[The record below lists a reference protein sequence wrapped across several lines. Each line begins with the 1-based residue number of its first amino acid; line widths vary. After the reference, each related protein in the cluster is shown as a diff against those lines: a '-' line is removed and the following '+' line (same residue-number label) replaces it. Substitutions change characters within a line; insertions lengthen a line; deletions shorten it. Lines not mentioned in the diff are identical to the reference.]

1 MTVAKLHDEP
11 STGDREQRHRRAKR
25 AAVMTA
31 LSCFLVSANSAFA
44 NGGGGLPPVV
54 VHPVHNFAPVTH
66 TLPNTNPTH
75 GFTSNSGDSKSPIG
89 SSGSNYSNNSNN
101 PNNSN
106 NSTNFNNSTNSST
119 SGNPPAANSS
129 HLSGAIANSHA
140 RGHLGAIRTT
150 NVNLIN
156 NYAPS
161 TISSIHP
168 QMISSLPNGGYQLDL
183 SSTTQNIVLGSSL
196 FAQAQS
202 ATIAVGNS
210 NVTYTVGQ
218 KVTAAEYVA
227 IQQQLNH
234 GQTLVL
240 TNQGAADGGKFSLNS
255 VINSSVSEL
264 VVPTGVTGVDYLSR
278 NNALSLSGDLF
289 NYGSIYGVAA
299 NNKSIGATNASISA
313 LDITNGKGATIS
325 TVLPN
330 SMLSGTTNPATI
342 ANLSLNATNTI
353 MNLGDISSSGA
364 VTLATAHGAIAN
376 NAGATITANDSVN
389 LNAGSGELANA
400 GTITT
405 HNANININS
414 GAGTD
419 LNVNAQGGTFQ
430 ASNNINLRTP
440 SYTGSNNGN
449 LNGGNYLSQ
458 NLNITS
464 GGGAITGSVGRVTGQ
479 LNTSGNAEH
488 FVANTPSLILGNNAL
503 QADPLFA
510 NNGSIVI
517 NGGVTTGLPN
527 ENITIVASGNITV
540 GTSSDAFISTQNSIT
555 PGTNGS
561 VILIAGAQVTP
572 SGTSTPTLPTGSSST
587 SASVSF
593 AAGAGGNI
601 DLFTNNTHSGKAGE
615 GALIDT
621 SSPGAGSAQINGGS
635 VILAALANGASG
647 GQVTLSAGGANNGA
661 SIDTSSTNGNGGSVT
676 IIAGQS
682 AGTVVRANGPIVTG
696 GSSGTG
702 NGGGISI
709 FAQQPTS
716 SIPLS
721 IDSHGNVTGSI
732 QPTGTV
738 NNATVSLQG
747 AFTGTTSAGLGTS
760 GNAGSIN
767 ISAGSV
773 TSGANLDTSAGTG
786 NGGNINI
793 VASSNVQ
800 LTGLSTIANGAGTAG
815 SIAIASSGSVA
826 TTSISTAS
834 TNGSGGNVNISGA
847 SFSNTN
853 SLLTNSHVNGG
864 NVQVQ
869 ASGDVTTGVITT
881 SGTTSGTGGNI
892 ILSGSTI
899 TTSALT
905 TNGVLNGGN
914 IILNATG
921 AIDSGNITTGI
932 IITSSTTGGGGV
944 VTALAGNT
952 LSAAKINIP
961 AINSSGVLF
970 GGQVEI
976 VNNAGTS
983 AGAVNISLNTGGIN
997 STASNGSAGAISL
1010 VSLSGEIQAV
1020 NLITSA
1026 VSTGKAA
1033 VSGGG
1038 IFVSSGSTGATAIDI
1053 TGAINTSAPTSGFG
1067 SSAGNIILLTSQT
1080 TTSIVN
1086 PSNITVVS
1094 APVVTADKPGT
1105 VLKYG
1110 LAGASA
1116 TIPAQVN
1123 ISEATTGVNAINIRP
1138 GGYQNGQGAVN
1149 LNINN
1154 PDEQMVAPI
1163 NVGNTGSSI
1172 ILSGLTT
1179 NGNVSVVTS
1188 GNLSTIA
1195 AIATPLA
1202 STGNVTLLSSGNSN
1216 IGGAV
1221 SLGGNS
1227 SIVLTA
1233 FGASGIFGA
1242 ANIVLNSNENIV
1254 VGGNINTSNSGGS
1267 GAPVVLNAGGTIYAG
1282 NITTS
1287 GIGANV
1293 AGNIQ
1298 LAAGSTVTVGNL
1310 TAGGGGA
1317 NIGANGSYVTTGN
1330 VTNASGLVKLTASTG
1345 TIVTDNISS
1354 PLTISTGAL
1363 PLNSV
1368 SLNAGLD
1375 IITGNITAGS
1385 SSGNGG
1391 GVSLTGN
1398 NITTG
1403 TILTPAGGG
1412 NSGSIYIKSSGA
1424 VVTANINA
1432 ASPAGFGGLVTIAA
1446 SGLVQ
1451 TGFIDTSSLSALSG
1465 GAGLVVVTA
1474 GKSVN
1479 IGNITSI
1486 TTSEAGDGGSVLVK
1500 GGENG
1505 AAGAVVTIG
1514 SIDTDAS
1521 SSLGS
1526 GGSVYVSSTGS
1537 IVVGNINTDGSV
1549 TTDGTSGGNVTL
1561 NAVKGITVNNITATS
1576 ATTGGN
1582 VLIVGGADSSHPV
1595 IAIRSIDTSVE
1606 NQDAT
1611 GITGGSVEIVNYF
1624 NSITVTAGIDT
1635 SATSN
1640 SGSVQAGSVGLSAG
1654 AQAVGLGQ
1662 VVVGGINASTSTIG
1676 SASIG
1681 GDIYAAGADS
1691 VLGDVIVN
1699 LGNVNTAGAN
1709 VATSGIVYAGAGAI
1723 GGTSSNF
1730 NIAPQVSTPAP
1741 IEFFATSGA
1750 SHSLEGSTTLTFN
1763 GTAIPTANANQ
1774 WQPGAYSNFGD
1785 TSPLALTLAF
1795 TSGGFGDSRLLLP
1808 IVVTGGSS
1816 GLNILS
1822 SISGNNNNPGA
1833 QLFQQNGYNVNIVSA
1848 ASLGIQLGGNITVN
1862 NHGNADGTVTLLSTG
1877 GNIWQTGT
1885 GLSISGIGLTV
1896 ATNGGSIGVS
1906 SSSVITPLNAAST
1919 IVGANATGG
1928 GSAYINT
1935 TATIFGFSD
1944 INSASNVFQVTALTP
1959 SILSSANLIE
1969 GASVSLISQVNGG
1982 SISVD
1987 GLVYATNQLTLQA
2000 PGAVELS
2007 PVGTALSAGILI
2019 ETPSVNGSGLIH
2031 ATTGT
2036 LAVDNSFLTHFS
2048 SNNLTFNTTTGWL
2061 AETAMSLSAQ
2071 GNIDF
2076 GGLITNGVFPAVQG
2090 ENVVIVAGGNILATA
2105 PAANMDAGIILGSS
2119 LGNGGSLTMIAGAQY
2134 TMPTKSFNDIVIT
2147 GANISSTTGGSIIL
2161 DGSTVGGNPTFA
2173 FTSID
2178 TSSSVRGGG
2187 SVTLFANGTA
2197 TTPNQGVILLP
2208 DSKTNLGSVTTGGV
2222 TSNGNITAYFAWA
2235 TTDTSPGISAGALN
2249 IAGTNIQAAGSGVI
2263 DLECFPVAIVGTS
2276 VQFTNGLPSG
2286 GSFSHTENTGL
2297 GSIIVGIAG
2306 TSNITTQKGTLI
2318 LVGGGPIQPNF
2329 TDSSLNAHVLKINS
2343 LADVVFTLPIA
2354 AIDAAPDSFG
2364 NGGLIDIEAVQSTYA
2379 AGASLTANGINNG
2392 SGGEVLLASNAGFT
2406 LPGNL
2411 SVSAN
2416 GAGTGNGGTVELFTN
2431 LPLAIGSGSG
2441 SILPSATGP
2450 NGFIELDGGS
2460 LTGGVGQVTRLEL
2473 RAENGSV
2480 GTNISPFTTNTTN
2493 LSAFSVLSVFVMNSG
2508 TAPLTVQGS
2517 GAGDSFLVTSGGS
2530 ISTAGGQHGSITA
2543 PQGIS
2548 LTSSLNTGVL
2558 TIAAGDILS
2567 SNSID
2572 LVQFGSS
2579 SAINIAGTLT
2589 ATQGVGGN
2597 GGTIQIQG
2605 FGTVSVVG
2613 NLNADATGTGSGG
2626 LLNILADGT
2635 QPFTI
2640 GSASANG
2647 ISGSLSAAGASSTTN
2662 GTIAVRAGGS
2672 ISTFVAIPN
2681 VNILSLQ
2688 SDGGSIIIGPQ
2699 LGEAGT
2705 SFVTLTAAAGVT
2717 YSSTRNLIIANNV
2730 TLEATGAGGTLGTA
2744 TSSLLLNAANVGIRN
2759 AGGLVTITDVSNG
2772 ETVSNGG
2779 VAGIVGGTLGFLGTG
2794 LITFS
2799 SGLTAAGTFSIVDS
2813 NTLGVSN
2820 GNIVVNGPLSTTG
2833 AGSTLNLITNGSG
2846 SISGSGSAQ
2855 ASTVNLTTGSGNI
2868 GTNLATPFAVAAAN
2882 VVPTSTGLVSITDN
2896 QTMTLSGS
2904 GISAASSV
2912 FLGTTNNGSILVH
2925 GQVGNDATGAVTL
2938 NANGTGSITAN
2949 QDIHGGLLS
2958 LISGTGNI
2966 GTLNAGALPVVST
2979 NFSSNTSGAGFSN
2992 IIDTQTFTAVS
3003 VGVSSAGSSY
3013 TLSFAG
3019 PGPLTLTNVS
3029 AAGGPIFVADSGN
3042 VVLGNLSASTNIT
3055 VFTQSFLGAPVGNIT
3070 VTGSLQAGTAPANAG
3085 FINLDALKNAS
3096 STNLISTISTIAGAQ
3111 LVAENGKITLEQDN
3125 TTQGQIQIGA
3135 DTVIDTLG
3143 ASGGAVNIV
3152 FGPVPTSPI
3161 QGPTPAHVT
3170 INHPGSGT
3178 AFFGTNGITVASG
3191 GTATLTL
3198 NGSNIVFNTGALP
3211 ASAIVLGNL
3220 VSITADPTAPAVQA
3234 QLLVSPISLNM
3245 ALAPTRDLSANAGLV
3260 GAVNSPTVL
3269 AALNNVS
3276 FASATPFLEGSHM
3289 IGANALPTS
3298 VIIASAQNAGEGNA
3312 SGGNASALNTTGA
3325 SSGVITNSTYGAIG
3339 SNGGLINSANASA
3352 ITPVMFRTPDGS
3364 WMSDTELVS
3373 GKLPAIFASEE
3384 EMGITTD
3391 VSTVVEMEEQDDA
3404 NHDNV
3409 DGKDAVTH
3417 AVSCAVDAQLNP
3429 SKQLSGSVAHT
3440 VGGAKVIN
3448 LKRGS
3453 VLFAPSRNTLVNT
3466 PFGSV
3471 KIDARSVVFIISFR
3485 HGLAVFDLDDCHGK
3499 AVVVKAG
3506 SQEVTLRPGMHTS
3519 ITRDSIDS
3527 FDEVNPAQLIGHRN
3541 LDNRSMG
3548 QGLKAFVS
3556 EFSVAQAVHAVTSLK
3571 QVVNSN
3577 NPHARRLVAHMLKTA
3592 AILQQVNRGNY
3603 EQVTRHG
3610 ITAYQQQAALAFGQ

>member
-1 MTVAKLHDEP
+1 MKEVKIRDQAFAARWDLKN
-11 STGDREQRHRRAKR
+11 RR

-54 VHPVHNFAPVTH
+54 VHPVHNLAPIIH
-66 TLPNTNPTH
+66 TLTNTNPNH
-75 GFTSNSGDSKSPIG
+75 GLTPTSGNSTGPSTSNGSNNSIS
-89 SSGSNYSNNSNN
+89 SSGSNGSNSLTTSNS
-101 PNNSN
+101 
-106 NSTNFNNSTNSST
+106 STNSDS
-119 SGNPPAANSS
+119 SGNLALGNSS
-129 HLSGAIANSHA
+129 HHSNPITSLHA
-140 RGHLGAIRTT
+140 RSHPSTT
-150 NVNLIN
+150 NGINVNLGN
-156 NYAPS
+156 NHAPS
-161 TISSIHP
+161 TTSSIHT
-168 QMISSLPNGGYQLDL
+168 QTISSLPNGGYQLDL
-183 SSTTQNIVLGSSL
+183 SSTTQNIVLGSSI
-196 FAQAQS
+196 FRQTQS
-202 ATIAVGNS
+202 ATIAVGSS

-240 TNQGAADGGKFSLNS
+240 TNQGAADGGKFTLNN
-255 VINSSVSEL
+255 VINSNVSEL
-264 VVPTGVTGVDYLSR
+264 VVPTGVTGIDYLSR

-289 NYGSIYGVAA
+289 NYGSIYGVSA
-299 NNKSIGATNASISA
+299 NSKSTGTTNASISA

-330 SMLSGTTNPATI
+330 SMVSSLTNTATN
-342 ANLSLNATNTI
+342 ASLSLNAINTI
-353 MNLGDISSSGA
+353 TNSGDISSSGA
-364 VTLATAHGAIAN
+364 VTLATAHGAITN

-400 GTITT
+400 GTIAA
-405 HNANININS
+405 HNVNINS

-430 ASNNINLRTP
+430 AANNINLRTP
-440 SYTGSNNGN
+440 IYTGSSSIS

-464 GGGAITGSVGRVTGQ
+464 GGGAITGSVGQVTGQ

-488 FVANTPSLILGNNAL
+488 FVANTPSLILGNNAI

-517 NGGVTTGLPN
+517 NGGVTTALPN

-540 GTSSDAFISTQNSIT
+540 GTSSDAFISTQNSTI
-555 PGTNGS
+555 PGSNGS

-572 SGTSTPTLPTGSSST
+572 SGTSTPTLPAGSSTT

-593 AAGAGGNI
+593 AAGGGGNI

-621 SSPGAGSAQINGGS
+621 SSPGAGTTQINGGN
-635 VILAALANGASG
+635 VILAALANGAAG
-647 GQVTLSAGGANNGA
+647 GQVTLSAGGANSGA

-682 AGTVVRANGPIVTG
+682 AGTVVNANGPIITG

-702 NGGGISI
+702 NGGSISI

-716 SIPLS
+716 PTPLS

-732 QPTGTV
+732 QPTGAV
-738 NNATVSLQG
+738 SNAAVSLHG

-760 GNAGSIN
+760 SKAGSIN

-773 TSGANLDTSAGTG
+773 TSSANLDTSAGAG

-793 VASSNVQ
+793 IASSNVQ
-800 LTGLSTIANGAGTAG
+800 LTGLSTNANGAGTAG

-826 TTSISTAS
+826 TASISTAS
-834 TNGSGGNVNISGA
+834 TNGSGGNVNISGT
-847 SFSNTN
+847 SFSNAN

-869 ASGDVTTGVITT
+869 TSGDITTGVVTT
-881 SGTTSGTGGNI
+881 SGTAGGGGGDI
-892 ILSGSTI
+892 IFSGSMV
-899 TTSALT
+899 TTGALT
-905 TNGVLNGGN
+905 TSGVLNGGN

-921 AIDSGNITTGI
+921 SSDSGNITTGV

-952 LSAAKINIP
+952 LNAARINIP
-961 AINSSGVLF
+961 AIISSGVLF

-983 AGAVNISLNTGGIN
+983 AGAVNISLNTGGI
-997 STASNGSAGAISL
+997 SSAASNGSAGPISL
-1010 VSLSGEIQAV
+1010 VSLTGEIQAV
-1020 NLITSA
+1020 NLNTSA
-1026 VSTGKAA
+1026 ASTSSAA

-1038 IFVSSGSTGATAIDI
+1038 VFVSSGSTGTTAIDI
-1053 TGAINTSAPTSGFG
+1053 TGVITTSVPTSG
-1067 SSAGNIILLTSQT
+1067 SSSAAGNIILLTSQPT
-1080 TTSIVN
+1080 ISIVN
-1086 PSNITVVS
+1086 PSNITLAS
-1094 APVVTADKPGT
+1094 APVVTAVKPGT

-1110 LAGASA
+1110 FAAASA

-1123 ISEATTGVNAINIRP
+1123 ISEAITGANAINIRP
-1138 GGYQNGQGAVN
+1138 GGYQNGQGTLN

-1188 GNLSTIA
+1188 GNLSTTT

-1202 STGNVTLLSSGNSN
+1202 STGNATLLSSGNIN

-1221 SLGGNS
+1221 SLGSNS
-1227 SIVLTA
+1227 SVVLTA
-1233 FGASGIFGA
+1233 FGSSGIFGA

-1254 VGGNINTSNSGGS
+1254 VAGLINTSNSGGS

-1298 LAAGSTVTVGNL
+1298 LAAGSTVNVGNL

-1317 NIGANGSYVTTGN
+1317 NIGASGSYVTTGN
-1330 VTNASGLVKLTASTG
+1330 ITSAGGIVKLTASTG
-1345 TIVTDNISS
+1345 SIVTGNISS
-1354 PLTISTGAL
+1354 PLTINTGAL

-1403 TILTPAGGG
+1403 TILTSAGGG
-1412 NSGSIYIKSSGA
+1412 NSGSIYINSSGA
-1424 VVTANINA
+1424 VLTADINA
-1432 ASPAGFGGLVTIAA
+1432 FSPAGSGGLVTIAA

-1451 TGFIDTSSLSALSG
+1451 TGFIDTSSLSAVTG
-1465 GAGLVVVTA
+1465 GAGLVIVTA

-1479 IGNITSI
+1479 IGIIASI
-1486 TTSEAGDGGSVLVK
+1486 TTSDEGDGGTVLVK

-1505 AAGAVVTIG
+1505 VAGAGVTIS

-1521 SSLGS
+1521 ASLGS

-1537 IVVGNINTDGSV
+1537 IAVGNINTDGSV
-1549 TTDGTSGGNVTL
+1549 TNDGTSGGNVTL

-1582 VLIVGGADSSHPV
+1582 VLIIGGADTSHP
-1595 IAIRSIDTSVE
+1595 IISIRSINTSVD

-1611 GITGGSVEIVNYF
+1611 SITGGSVEIVNYF
-1624 NSITVTAGIDT
+1624 NSITVSSGINT
-1635 SATSN
+1635 SATSTAA
-1640 SGSVQAGSVGLSAG
+1640 SVQAGSIGLSAG
-1654 AQAVGLGQ
+1654 AQTVGLGQ
-1662 VVVGGINASTSTIG
+1662 TVVGGINASASTPAS
-1676 SASIG
+1676 SAVG

-1699 LGNVNTAGAN
+1699 LGNVNTTGAT
-1709 VATSGIVYAGAGAI
+1709 VAMSGVVYAGAGAI

-1730 NIAPQVSTPAP
+1730 NISPQVSTPAP

-1763 GTAIPTANANQ
+1763 GTATPTANANP

-1906 SSSVITPLNAAST
+1906 SSSVITPLNASST

-1959 SILSSANLIE
+1959 TILSTAKLIE
-1969 GASVSLISQVNGG
+1969 GASVALINQVNGG
-1982 SISVD
+1982 TISVD

-2000 PGAVELS
+2000 PFAVELN
-2007 PVGTALSAGILI
+2007 PFGNALSARILI
-2019 ETPSVNGSGLIH
+2019 ETPLVNGSGLIH

-2036 LAVDNSFLTHFS
+2036 LAVDNSFLPQFS
-2048 SNNLTFNTTTGWL
+2048 SKNLTFSTVTSWL

-2071 GNIDF
+2071 GNVDF
-2076 GGLITNGVFPAVQG
+2076 GGLLTNGGFPAVQG
-2090 ENVVIVAGGNILATA
+2090 ENVLVVAGGDIFATA
-2105 PAANMDAGIILGSS
+2105 PAANKDAAIVLGSS

-2134 TMPTKSFNDIVIT
+2134 TMPTKSFNDIVIS
-2147 GANISSTTGGSIIL
+2147 GSNIASTTGGSIIL

-2197 TTPNQGVILLP
+2197 TTPNHGVILLP
-2208 DSKTNLGSVTTGGV
+2208 DSKTSLGSVTTGGV
-2222 TSNGNITAYFAWA
+2222 TANGNITAYFAWA
-2235 TTDTSPGISAGALN
+2235 TNDTSPGISAGALN
-2249 IAGTNIQAAGSGVI
+2249 IAGTDIQAAGSGVI
-2263 DLECFPVAIVGTS
+2263 DLECFPVSIVGTS
-2276 VQFTNGLPSG
+2276 VQFTNGLPSS
-2286 GSFSHTENTGL
+2286 GSFAPSDNTGI
-2297 GSIIVGIAG
+2297 GSINVGIAG
-2306 TSNITTQKGTLI
+2306 TANITTQKGTLI
-2318 LVGGGPIQPNF
+2318 IVADGPIQASF
-2329 TDSSLNAHVLKINS
+2329 TNSSLNAHVLKIND
-2343 LADVVFTLPIA
+2343 LADVVFTLPVA

-2364 NGGLIDIEAVQSTYA
+2364 NGGLIKIEAVESTYV
-2379 AGASLTANGINNG
+2379 AGASLTANGVNNG
-2392 SGGEVLLASNAGFT
+2392 SGGEVVVASNAGFT

-2416 GAGTGNGGTVELFTN
+2416 GAGTGNGGTVEVFTN

-2450 NGFIELDGGS
+2450 NGFIELAAGS
-2460 LTGGVGQVTRLEL
+2460 LTGGVGQVTQLDL
-2473 RAENGSV
+2473 SAESGSV
-2480 GTNISPFTTNTTN
+2480 GTLMSQFTTNTTN
-2493 LSAFSVLSVFVMNSG
+2493 LTAGASQSVFVTNSG
-2508 TAPLTVQGS
+2508 TAPLTIQFS
-2517 GAGDSFLVTSGGS
+2517 RAGTTFIVSTGGS
-2530 ISTAGGQHGSITA
+2530 ISTAGGQRGNITA
-2543 PQGIS
+2543 PQDIS
-2548 LTSSLNTGVL
+2548 LLSGSNTGIL
-2558 TIAAGDILS
+2558 TIAAGDILT
-2567 SNSID
+2567 SNTID
-2572 LVQFGSS
+2572 LQQGGSS
-2579 SAINIAGTLT
+2579 GAINVAGTLT

-2597 GGTIQIQG
+2597 GGIIQIQAT
-2605 FGTVSVVG
+2605 GTVSIVG
-2613 NLNADATGTGSGG
+2613 NLNVNSTGTGSGG
-2626 LLNILADGT
+2626 LISVIAEGT
-2635 QPFTI
+2635 QPFTL

-2647 ISGSLSAAGASSTTN
+2647 ISGSLSAAGATSTTN
-2662 GTIAVRAGGS
+2662 GTIEVNTGGS
-2672 ISTFVAIPN
+2672 ISTSVAIPN
-2681 VNILSLQ
+2681 VNILNLQ
-2688 SDGGSIIIGPQ
+2688 SSGGSIFIGPQ
-2699 LGEAGT
+2699 LGETGT
-2705 SFVTLTAAAGVT
+2705 TDITLIAAGNVT
-2717 YSSTRNLIIANNV
+2717 YSGARNLIVANNV
-2730 TLEATGAGGTLGTA
+2730 ALETTAALGTLGTA
-2744 TSSLLLNAANVGIRN
+2744 TSSLLLNAPTVFIRN

-2799 SGLTAAGTFSIVDS
+2799 SGLTAAGTFSVVDS

-2855 ASTVNLTTGSGNI
+2855 ATTVNLTTGSGNI
-2868 GTNLATPFAVAAAN
+2868 GTNFATPFAVQAAT
-2882 VVPTSTGLVSITDN
+2882 VVPTSTGVVSITDN
-2896 QTMTLSGS
+2896 QTMTLTGS
-2904 GISAASSV
+2904 GISAASSI

-2979 NFSSNTSGAGFSN
+2979 NFTSNTSGAGFSN
-2992 IIDTQTFTAVS
+2992 IIDTQTFTSVS

-3029 AAGGPIFVADSGN
+3029 VAGGPIFVADSGN
-3042 VVLGNLSASTNIT
+3042 IFLGNLSASSNIT

-3070 VTGSLQAGTAPANAG
+3070 VTGSLQAGTAPLNAG

-3096 STNLISTISTIAGAQ
+3096 STSLISTISTIGGAQ

-3161 QGPTPAHVT
+3161 QGSTPAHVT
-3170 INHPGSGT
+3170 INHPGGGT
-3178 AFFGTNGITVASG
+3178 AFFGSNGITIASG
-3191 GTATLTL
+3191 GNATLTL

-3234 QLLVSPISLNM
+3234 PALLSPISLPVSF
-3245 ALAPTRDLSANAGLV
+3245 APTHELSANAGLV

-3269 AALNNVS
+3269 AALNNVT
-3276 FASATPFLEGSHM
+3276 FASAAPFLDRSNV

-3298 VIIASAQNAGEGNA
+3298 ALSASAATA
-3312 SGGNASALNTTGA
+3312 STGNASALNTTGA
-3325 SSGVITNSTYGAIG
+3325 NSGIVTNTTYGAMN
-3339 SNGGLINSANASA
+3339 SSGGLINAANASA
-3352 ITPVMFRTPDGS
+3352 ITPVMFRTADGS
-3364 WMSDTELVS
+3364 WISDTELVS
-3373 GKLPAIFASEE
+3373 GKIPAIFASEE
-3384 EMGITTD
+3384 EMGITSD

-3404 NHDNV
+3404 SHYNV
-3409 DGKDAVTH
+3409 DGRDAVIH
-3417 AVSCAVDAQLNP
+3417 AITRAVDVPINSSQ
-3429 SKQLSGSVAHT
+3429 QLSGSVAHT
-3440 VGGAKVIN
+3440 IGGAKVIN

-3453 VLFAPSRNTLVNT
+3453 VLFAPSQNALVNT

-3471 KIDARSVVFIISFR
+3471 KIDARSVVFIMSFR
-3485 HGLAVFDLDDCHGK
+3485 HGLAVFDLDDSHGK

-3506 SQEVTLRPGMHTS
+3506 NQELILRPGMHTS

-3541 LDNRSMG
+3541 LNNRSIG

-3556 EFSVAQAVHAVTSLK
+3556 EFSVAQAVHAVTPLK

-3577 NPHARRLVAHMLKTA
+3577 NPHARRMVRHMLKTA
-3592 AILQQVNRGNY
+3592 AILQQVNGGNY
-3603 EQVTRHG
+3603 EQVIRPG
-3610 ITAYQQQAALAFGQ
+3610 ITAYQQQQPSALAFGQ